1 MSDPF
6 FLGVQIITL
15 TENVITGTVYQ
26 SLIYCFGVSGLL
38 CVLMFVYYYT
48 VCYFTGIFNA
58 VVREISVLFMD
69 SKDSVFCILK
79 GRPVL
84 STSSL

>member
-26 SLIYCFGVSGLL
+26 SLIYCFGVSGPL
-38 CVLMFVYYYT
+38 
-48 VCYFTGIFNA
+48 
-58 VVREISVLFMD
+58 SVI
-69 SKDSVFCILK
+69 KCSVFYVYLCACIIILCAILL
-79 GRPVL
+79 V
-84 STSSL
+84 SFMQS